1 MASKTLTPRT
11 PKKGPKAPKAAGRP
25 VRGAT
30 HRLELRRHKAS
41 TSVRVRDRHL
51 ALLHKVADDQEIP
64 LSEALELVIDT
75 AGQVLDVNVRAD
87 KRTVLGWA

>member
-1 MASKTLTPRT
+1 MASKKPPTPRT
-11 PKKGPKAPKAAGRP
+11 PKRAPKAAGRP

-30 HRLELRRHKAS
+30 NRLELRRYKAS

-51 ALLHKVADDQEIP
+51 ALLHKVAETREIP

-75 AGQVLDVNVRAD
+75 AGVSLGVNVRAD

>member
-1 MASKTLTPRT
+1 MTSKKPLTPGT
-11 PKKGPKAPKAAGRP
+11 PKKVPKPAGRP
-25 VRGAT
+25 VRGAA

-41 TSVRVRDRHL
+41 TSIRVRDRHL
-51 ALLHKVADDQEIP
+51 ALLHKVAEEQEIP

-75 AGQVLDVNVRAD
+75 AGKVLDVNVRAD